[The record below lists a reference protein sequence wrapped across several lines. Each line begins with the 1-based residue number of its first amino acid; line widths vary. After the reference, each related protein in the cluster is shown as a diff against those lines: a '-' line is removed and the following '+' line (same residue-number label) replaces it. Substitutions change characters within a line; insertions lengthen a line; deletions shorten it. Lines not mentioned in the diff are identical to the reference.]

1 MLHRFLRIAL
11 FAVPLAGAWLA
22 DDQDAARERAQRFVT
37 SRTSKV
43 TLPLPDEQDAF
54 SFVIYGDRTGG
65 PAEGVKVLAQAV
77 EETNVIRPDLV
88 MTVGDLVQGYN
99 DQPAWQKQADEYSG
113 IMNRLACPWFPV
125 VGNHDIYW
133 RGKGARPSEEHEA
146 NYEAHFGPLW
156 YAFRHKSAWFIAL
169 DSDEANPQTGERNF
183 NKPEC
188 QRMSAEQL
196 AFLDDALARARGA
209 EHVFVFLHHP
219 RWLGG
224 NYGDDWQQVHAKLA
238 AAGNVSAVFAGHIH
252 RMRYD
257 GVRDGIEYFT
267 LATVGGE
274 QSALVPKAGY
284 LHQYHLVT
292 VRKGGIAVAALPVG
306 AAIDARAITGEMSDD
321 AASAARGL
329 QPTAITPLV
338 FRSDLGV
345 DGEARVTLRNPAHRP
360 IDVDLVPHSDDSRWS
375 FEPTHLHA
383 KLAPGAT
390 QEFLLRARRP
400 ASALD
405 AAWRMPRVEVRGDW
419 LGAALRVPLVARDV
433 ELTLDP
439 RSLPLPPQP
448 AVEHVLAL
456 DGEGDALSV
465 PHAALALPDGPLTVE
480 GWLRAGEFRSRQ
492 GFINKTEQ
500 GEFGLFV
507 DEGRPSFTIFLGND
521 YVSARAERPVLE
533 IGRWHHVA
541 GQFDGAQVQLFVDG
555 ARIASRAGKGARRV
569 LDLPLLVGAD
579 VSKDGSPNSCFP
591 GEIDEVRVS
600 TVARYDAGTRFEPA
614 RRLEGDSSTALLLHM
629 DAELGPWCPDAS
641 SRRVHATR
649 LGDAHVAP

>member
-22 DDQDAARERAQRFVT
+22 DDQDAARARAQRFVT

-169 DSDEANPQTGERNF
+169 DSDEANPETGERNF

-196 AFLDDALARARGA
+196 AFLDDALSRAKDA

-224 NYGDDWQQVHAKLA
+224 NYGDDWQKVHAKLA
-238 AAGNVSAVFAGHIH
+238 AAGNVTAVFAGHIH

-257 GVRDGIEYFT
+257 GERDGIEYFT

-306 AAIDARAITGEMSDD
+306 AAIDARSITGEMSDD

-329 QPTAITPLV
+329 QPTSIVPLA
-338 FRSDLGV
+338 FQPDLGV
-345 DGEARVTLRNPAHRP
+345 DGETRVVLRNPARRAV
-360 IDVDLVPHSDDSRWS
+360 DVNLVPHSDDSRWS
-375 FEPTHLHA
+375 FEPSHVHG
-383 KLAPGAT
+383 KIEPGAT
-390 QEFLLRARRP
+390 REFLLRATRP
-400 ASALD
+400 AAALD
-405 AAWRMPRVEVRGDW
+405 AALRLPRLEVRGDW
-419 LGAALRVPLVARDV
+419 LGADARVALPVRDV
-433 ELTLDP
+433 ELPLDL
-439 RSLPLPPQP
+439 RSLPQPPRP
-448 AVEHVLAL
+448 DVEHVLAL
-456 DGEGDALSV
+456 DGDGDALSV

-480 GWLRAGEFRSRQ
+480 GWLRAREFRQRQ
-492 GFINKTEQ
+492 GFVNKTEQ

-521 YVSARAERPVLE
+521 YVSARAERAVLE
-533 IGRWHHVA
+533 VGRWHHVA
-541 GQFDGAQVQLFVDG
+541 GQFDGERVQLFVDG
-555 ARIASRAGKGARRV
+555 ALVASRQGRGARRM

-591 GEIDEVRVS
+591 GEIDEVCIS
-600 TVARYDAGTRFEPA
+600 TVARYDAGARFEPRRRTA
-614 RRLEGDSSTALLLHM
+614 RDASTALLLHM
-629 DAELGPWCPDAS
+629 DGLLGPWCPDDSGRGA
-641 SRRVHATR
+641 HAAR
-649 LGDAHVAP
+649 LGEATIRP